1 MPSVSVSHFPFFFA
15 SIFKRVLDIG
25 ESKNTLFYILSL
37 RLVLRGDRLDDQ
49 ALGYHAMNPTYSNT
63 YDVEYYQNDVD
74 NTNGLYGRINAAQ
87 RANYVV
93 QPTGTCTCCLLYT
106 SPSPRD

>member
-1 MPSVSVSHFPFFFA
+1 M
-15 SIFKRVLDIG
+15 
-25 ESKNTLFYILSL
+25 
-37 RLVLRGDRLDDQ
+37 LRGDRLDDQ

-74 NTNGLYGRINAAQ
+74 NSNGLYGRINAAQ

-93 QPTGTCTCCLLYT
+93 QPTGTCTCMPTQSMILLLKLMVFFVR
-106 SPSPRD
+106 PNMALWK